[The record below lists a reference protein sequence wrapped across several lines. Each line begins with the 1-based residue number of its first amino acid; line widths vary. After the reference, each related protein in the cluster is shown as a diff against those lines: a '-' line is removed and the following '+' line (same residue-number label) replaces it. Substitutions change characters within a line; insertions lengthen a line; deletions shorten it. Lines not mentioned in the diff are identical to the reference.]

1 MKKAI
6 RKLSLEQQMMEMNIN
21 NINYNRGLLTHI
33 DLADLHFG
41 AINPKVQYDI
51 LIEQVI
57 NKIKDINFDLF
68 TIAGDLF
75 DHKYMATS
83 DPVMYATMFIE
94 KVVLLCKEKNATFL
108 ILKGTEYHDS
118 NQLKLFYHYLA
129 DNQIDIRIVEQV
141 QFEYIKGAKILCIPE
156 LYNKGEDYY
165 KYFLFNSGYYDGVIM
180 HGVIKGAIYQAKG
193 QESGMNSEKA
203 PTFTIDDFCM
213 CRGPIISGH
222 VHISGCFNKHF
233 YYCGTPYRWCFGEEG
248 EKGFFITIQNL
259 DTQQYYIHFEPIK
272 SFRYDT
278 INVDDIL
285 FKDPKDVINYV
296 NSLKE
301 NGIDNIRLEY
311 KKELSET
318 ELLNLDIIKQ
328 YYKNNSNIKIKTQN
342 SKQKEILKASEE
354 ILDKYKGLEFV
365 MDKSLS
371 EYEIL
376 TMYINHQKEYNY
388 ITTDELIELLK
399 EEI

>member
-6 RKLSLEQQMMEMNIN
+6 KKLSLEEQMMEMNIN
-21 NINYNRGLLTHI
+21 NINYHRGLLTQI

-41 AINPKVQYDI
+41 AMNPKIQYDI

-94 KVVLLCKEKNATFL
+94 KVVLLCKEKGATFIL
-108 ILKGTEYHDS
+108 LKGTEYHDS
-118 NQLKLFYHYLA
+118 NQLKIFYHYLA
-129 DNQIDIRIVEQV
+129 DNEVDIRIVEQV
-141 QFEYIKGAKILCIPE
+141 QFEYVKGAKILCIPE
-156 LYNKGEDYY
+156 LYNKGEEYY
-165 KYFLFNSGYYDGVIM
+165 SHFLFNSGYYDGVIM

-233 YYCGTPYRWCFGEEG
+233 YYCGTPYRWSFGEEQ

-259 DTQQYYIHFEPIK
+259 DTQQYYVHFEQIK

-278 INVDDIL
+278 INVDDLL
-285 FKDPKDVINYV
+285 FRDPKDAINYV

-301 NGIDNIRLEY
+301 NGIDNIRIEY
-311 KKELSET
+311 KKELNEQ

-342 SKQKEILKASEE
+342 IKQKEIVKANEE
-354 ILDKYKGLEFV
+354 ILDKYKGLEFI

-376 TMYINHQKEYNY
+376 TMYINYQKEYKY
-388 ITTDELIELLK
+388 ITTDELIELLN